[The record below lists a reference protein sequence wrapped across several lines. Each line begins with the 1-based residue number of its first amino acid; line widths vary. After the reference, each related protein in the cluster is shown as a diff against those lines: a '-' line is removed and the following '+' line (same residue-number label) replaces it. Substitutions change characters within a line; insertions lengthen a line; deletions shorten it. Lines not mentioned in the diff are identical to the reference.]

1 MALPCVAVNDR
12 KIVSSL
18 LVLRHGQSLW
28 NVEERWQGRADIPLS
43 DEGVRQASLA
53 AESLGSFEL
62 IASSQLERARHT
74 ASIIAE
80 HLGIGPVEVDERLQE
95 THVGPWE
102 GLTRTE
108 IEERWPGYLQ
118 ERRKPEGFESDEE
131 ILERMTAVFLDL
143 GRRCE
148 NASAL
153 VVSHSGV
160 IRTLRHLLNVDNP
173 RLPNLGGSWF
183 HVCRDGSIQAGDV
196 VSVIEQPTTSESL

>member
-1 MALPCVAVNDR
+1 MNSR
-12 KIVSSL
+12 KVVSSL

-28 NVEERWQGRADIPLS
+28 NIEERWQGRADIPLS
-43 DEGVRQASLA
+43 EEGVRQAALA
-53 AESLGSFEL
+53 ATSLGSFE
-62 IASSQLERARHT
+62 IVASSHLERARHT

-102 GLTRTE
+102 GLTRSE

-118 ERRKPEGFESDEE
+118 ERRKPDGFEGDDE
-131 ILERMTAVFLDL
+131 ILDRMTGAFLDL

-148 NASAL
+148 NGTAL
-153 VVSHSGV
+153 IVSHSGV
-160 IRTLRHLLNVDNP
+160 IRTLRHLLNVENP

-183 HVCRDGSIQAGDV
+183 HVLADGTIQAGDV
-196 VSVIEQPTTSESL
+196 VSVIDHLTTPESL